1 MKTAVI
7 YARYS
12 SDNQTEQSIDGQLR
26 VCHEYAQRNDILI
39 LDTYIDR
46 AMTGTNDLRP
56 DFQRML
62 KNSVKREW
70 NYVLVYKLDRFS
82 RNKYEMAMHKKT
94 LKDNG
99 TKVISATEFIPDT
112 PEGIIFESMLEGY
125 AEYYSAELSQKV
137 RRGINESRLKGN
149 LTGGRVL
156 YGYMNVNKKAVINE
170 EQAEVVRYIF
180 EEYSKGVY
188 VKDII
193 ASLTRKG
200 IYYNGKP
207 FCRTTVYKI
216 LGNERYSGIY
226 RHGEQVFEN
235 TFPRIVPQEIFDKV
249 KGKID
254 MNKYGK
260 TSVKIEYL
268 LKGKL
273 KCGYCGL
280 SMNAENGTARNGE
293 RKYYYKCWGRKHATK
308 CHKEAIQKDLLETI
322 VLDEIRQQLNDKNN
336 VNVIVQGLMALQMKL
351 NKENNALNNL
361 LQTKRQVDTALQN
374 IMNAIENGIFSNT
387 TNKRLHD
394 LEEQQ
399 ANLEKEILIEKSK
412 TAVVLSEKEIR
423 EFYEQALRLEP
434 QMLIN
439 YLVKEILVYDD
450 EIVIKYNTPTT
461 ISPDESQGFS
471 FYHKTLKFA
480 YKVRQR
486 RDMKKFEIK
495 VEIRV

>member
-39 LDTYIDR
+39 LGTYIDR
-46 AMTGTNDLRP
+46 AMTGTNDMRP

-62 KNSVKREW
+62 KNSAKREW
-70 NYVLVYKLDRFS
+70 NFILVYKLDRFS

-156 YGYMNVNKKAVINE
+156 YGYKNVNKKAVINE
-170 EQAEVVRYIF
+170 EQAQVVRYIF

-193 ASLTRKG
+193 ASLTRRG
-200 IYYNGKP
+200 IFYNGKP
-207 FCRTTVYKI
+207 FNRTTVYKI

-226 RHGEQVFEN
+226 RRGEQVFEN
-235 TFPRIVPQEIFDKV
+235 TFPRIVPKEIFDKV

-254 MNKYGK
+254 NNKYGK
-260 TSVKIEYL
+260 TSVKTEYL

-280 SMNAENGTARNGE
+280 SINAENGTSRNGE
-293 RKYYYKCWGRKHATK
+293 RKYYYKCWGRKHGTNCKKAP
-308 CHKEAIQKDLLETI
+308 IQKDLLERI
-322 VLDEIRQQLNDKNN
+322 ILDEVINQLSDENN
-336 VNVIVQGLMALQMKL
+336 RRVIVQGLMDLQAKL
-351 NKENNALNNL
+351 NKENTVLNTL
-361 LQTKRQVDTALQN
+361 LQTKRQIDTALQN
-374 IMNAIENGIFSNT
+374 ILNAIENGIFSNT

-399 ANLEKEILIEKSK
+399 ANIEKEILIEKSK
-412 TAVVLSEKEIR
+412 TAILLSEREIKD
-423 EFYEQALRLEP
+423 FYEQALRLEP

-439 YLVKEILVYDD
+439 YLIREIIVFDD
-450 EIVIKYNTPTT
+450 EIVIKYNTPTK
-461 ISPDESQGFS
+461 ISPDDSQGFS
-471 FYHKTLKFA
+471 FYHKTLKFTQ
-480 YKVRQR
+480 KIQQR
-486 RDMKKFEIK
+486 RELQRYEIK
-495 VEIRV
+495 IEIRV